1 MSNKVT
7 NKQPNEEKKEF
18 VKNLNVTI
26 TKVFFQ
32 KDVTNR
38 LTFVTNKEFETIN
51 MKTREV
57 EMTTNFS
64 LNVFEIVNQIGASVP
79 EIQLADMLA
88 LGKQVNPQII
98 ALALTNA
105 DMEIKREFKAQG
117 EQRLSTDDVYTNDC
131 WKTTIVKVTTHIAP
145 MFAAMIQKLVTTQPA
160 IVTIAAVPN
169 PFDVI

>member
-1 MSNKVT
+1 MANKVT
-7 NKQPNEEKKEF
+7 NNQPNEEKKEL

-32 KDVTNR
+32 KNVTNR
-38 LTFVTNKEFETIN
+38 LTFVTNEEFETIN
-51 MKTREV
+51 MKTKEN

-105 DMEIKREFKAQG
+105 DMEIKREFKTQG
-117 EQRLSTDDVYTNDC
+117 EQRLATNDVYANDC
-131 WKTTIVKVTTHIAP
+131 WKTTIVNVKTHIAP

-160 IVTIAAVPN
+160 VITVAAVPN